1 MSVMVAED
9 RSMCV
14 QPYQVVQT
22 AWVDID
28 LCQLGCRV
36 QMSPEAVEK
45 KYRRLLNLGDCA
57 PARRSLATGRV
68 SASWWTMAGTTSWQ
82 LSCLAA
88 RRYSSAGS
96 PTFAHRPSC
105 RLSA

>member
-45 KYRRLLNLGDCA
+45 KSTGDC
-57 PARRSLATGRV
+57 
-68 SASWWTMAGTTSWQ
+68 
-82 LSCLAA
+82 
-88 RRYSSAGS
+88 
-96 PTFAHRPSC
+96 
-105 RLSA
+105 